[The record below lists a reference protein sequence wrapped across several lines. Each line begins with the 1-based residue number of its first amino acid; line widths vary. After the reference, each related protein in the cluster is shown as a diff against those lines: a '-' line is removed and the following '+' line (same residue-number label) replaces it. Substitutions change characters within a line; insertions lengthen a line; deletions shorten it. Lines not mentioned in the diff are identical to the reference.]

1 MEVYQKRFFTGKF
14 KTKMDDLGG
23 SFTGD
28 SSVWLNWYEMICI
41 IQDGKYHGM
50 LGVIGNRIGDNCRND
65 WG

>member
-28 SSVWLNWYEMICI
+28 SSVWLNWYEMICM
-41 IQDGKYHGM
+41 YHTRWEISRDVG
-50 LGVIGNRIGDNCRND
+50 GHWEQNRR
-65 WG
+65 